1 MRALRIEGEGG
12 PEVLKLKDAGDPTP
26 GPGEVA
32 IRVRTAG
39 LNRADLL
46 QMMGLYPPPA
56 DAPPDIPGLEYAG
69 EVAAVGPRARRF
81 KPGDRVMGLV
91 GGGAFAE
98 QVVAHER
105 EVMAIP
111 AGLSFTQAAAVPEAF
126 ITAWDAMVLQGGLS
140 GAQHVLIHA
149 VASGVGTAG
158 CQIAAALGANVVG
171 TSRSADKLE
180 RCRRDLKLHHG
191 IALSSGPS
199 FADAVMKATG
209 GHGADVVLDLAGGE
223 YMPETIEAAAH
234 RGRIVLVGLLAG
246 PMAEV
251 SLGRVL
257 QKRLRIQGTTL
268 RSRPLEEKIA
278 VAQRFE
284 REVLP
289 LFERGALKPVVDAV
303 HPFTGSTA
311 AFERMQGNQS
321 FGKIVLEWR

>member
-1 MRALRIEGEGG
+1 MRALRIDGQGG
-12 PEVLKLKDAGDPTP
+12 PEVLKLQEVPDPTP

-32 IRVRTAG
+32 VRVRAAG

-46 QMMGLYPPPA
+46 QCMGVYPAPP
-56 DAPPDIPGLEYAG
+56 DVPPDIPGLEYAG
-69 EVAAVGPRARRF
+69 EVEAVGPRARRF
-81 KPGDRVMGLV
+81 KPGDRVMGIA

-98 QVVAHER
+98 RLVAHER

-111 AGLSFTQAAAVPEAF
+111 AELSFTAAAAIPEAF
-126 ITAWDAMVLQGGLS
+126 ITAWDAMVVQGGLS
-140 GAQHVLIHA
+140 GAEHALIHA

-171 TSRSADKLE
+171 TSRSPDKLE
-180 RCRRDLKLHHG
+180 RCRRELRLHHG
-191 IALSSGPS
+191 IAVSSGPM
-199 FADAVMKATG
+199 FAEAVKAATG

-223 YMPETIEAAAH
+223 YLPETVEAAAY

-251 SLGRVL
+251 PLGRL
-257 QKRLRIQGTTL
+257 MQKRVQLRGTVL
-268 RSRPLEEKIA
+268 RSRPLEEKIEA
-278 VAQRFE
+278 ARRFE

-289 LFERGALKPVVDAV
+289 LFLRGALQPVVDAV
-303 HPFTGSTA
+303 HPFTEVGM
-311 AFERMQGNQS
+311 AFERMSSNQS